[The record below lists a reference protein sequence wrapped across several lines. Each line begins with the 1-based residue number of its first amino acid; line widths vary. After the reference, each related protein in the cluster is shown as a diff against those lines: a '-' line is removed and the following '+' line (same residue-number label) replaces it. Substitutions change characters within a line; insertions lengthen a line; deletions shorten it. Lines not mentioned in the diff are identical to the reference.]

1 MPWGKI
7 VYNGENLP
15 QNSTESAP
23 VASEARAFLQE
34 IEVRR
39 LAACAHANRDADGV
53 LLIGAS
59 KTVPASELQK
69 YIEAGLRHCGENYVQ
84 EGVAKIGV
92 LRPAFPDV
100 KWHLIGALQSNKA
113 REAVENF
120 DVIHSVDRASLINAL
135 DKTSRAQ
142 NKIQDILLQVNLGD
156 ESTKSGCAVGELSTL
171 LALCEAKENLRV
183 RGLMCL
189 PPFDENPEFRRPYF
203 RELRRLRDELRDE
216 INGENALELSM
227 GMSNDFE
234 IAIEEGATMIR
245 VGTSLFGAR
254 EKRI

>member
-15 QNSTESAP
+15 ESAP
-23 VASEARAFLQE
+23 LASEARASLDE
-34 IEVRR
+34 IEARR
-39 LAACAHANRDADGV
+39 LAACARSQRDASGV

-59 KTVPASELQK
+59 KTVPALELQK
-69 YIEAGLRHCGENYVQ
+69 YLEAGLQHCGENYVQ
-84 EGVAKIGV
+84 EGIAKIGV
-92 LRPAFPDV
+92 LWPAFPKV

-113 REAVENF
+113 REAVGNF
-120 DVIHSVDRASLINAL
+120 DVIHSVDRVSLVHAL

-142 NKIQDILLQVNLGD
+142 NKIQEILLQVNLGD

-171 LALCEAKENLRV
+171 LALCNEKENLQV

-203 RELRRLRDELRDE
+203 RELRRLRDELE
-216 INGENALELSM
+216 GENALELSM

-254 EKRI
+254 EKRS

>member
-7 VYNGENLP
+7 VYNGENL
-15 QNSTESAP
+15 QESAP
-23 VASEARAFLQE
+23 VASEARASLQE
-34 IEVRR
+34 IEARR
-39 LAACAHANRDADGV
+39 LLACERANRDAAGV

-59 KTVPASELQK
+59 KTVPALELK
-69 YIEAGLRHCGENYVQ
+69 NYLEAGLRHCGENYVQ

-92 LRPAFPDV
+92 LRPLFPEV

-113 REAVENF
+113 REAVDNF

-135 DKTSRAQ
+135 DKTARAK

-156 ESTKSGCAVGELSTL
+156 ESTKSGCAVSELSTL
-171 LALCEAKENLRV
+171 FALCNEKENLRV

-203 RELRRLRDELRDE
+203 QELRRLGDEL
-216 INGENALELSM
+216 NSENALELSM